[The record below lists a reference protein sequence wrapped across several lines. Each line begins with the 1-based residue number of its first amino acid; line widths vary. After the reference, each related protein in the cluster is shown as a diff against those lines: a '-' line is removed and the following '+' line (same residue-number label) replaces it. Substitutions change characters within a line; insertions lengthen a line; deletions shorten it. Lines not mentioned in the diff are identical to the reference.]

1 MKKFKAFMHQNGLY
15 VAWVIALVA
24 VVGSLYFSEVRGFAP
39 CVLCWYQRIAIY
51 PLIILLPIG
60 ILKKDPRIADYV
72 LSLTVVGLLISI
84 FQNLLYY
91 KVIPESIS
99 PCTAGV
105 SCTTKYVEYFGFIS
119 IPLLSFIALASITY
133 VMVVYKKSNNA

>member
-51 PLIILLPIG
+51 PLIVLLPIG

>member
-60 ILKKDPRIADYV
+60 ILEKDPRIADYV

>member
-1 MKKFKAFMHQNGLY
+1 MKKFTTFMHQNGLY

-39 CVLCWYQRIAIY
+39 CVLCWFQRIAIY
-51 PLIILLPIG
+51 PLIVLLPVG

>member
-105 SCTTKYVEYFGFIS
+105 SCITKYVEYFGFIS